1 MNPFL
6 FKRLQR
12 RPWLSLCSL
21 ILTGAMCFLLC
32 FMNGYLE
39 RQQRELEQTK
49 VSFDILCVVTSRDG
63 TSSTGLQM
71 PGMYIG
77 SVGETSGLY
86 PHIRDLRIT
95 KELTYSSTDLY
106 KTDKSEP
113 RSAPMLGVSVAN
125 CADALDPAV
134 GGDVVYLTED
144 FYQSS
149 ERICLVSEEH
159 YRSLKKLQPDVEDG
173 IYTISCL
180 IEDPYIDREITPEWG
195 RGRLELTVV
204 GYYKGKGETI
214 YLPFESCMALV
225 AEISGRISCDSI
237 AFLAADNLKLE
248 ELAQAASEY
257 YGEVVPGLSENADPA
272 YALTIHDE
280 QYRAT
285 LATLEQNIR
294 RTEVLLP
301 LLLLLGFGMGFLIS
315 FLATRGEKRSYALM
329 RTMGLTRGKLF
340 GSILLEQ
347 TLLPLLAAAAIGGAM
362 ANIMPC
368 LLYLV
373 CHCVGCAAVAVRA
386 VRVPPTAILREQE

>member
-1 MNPFL
+1 MNPYL
-6 FKRLQR
+6 LKRLQR

-21 ILTGAMCFLLC
+21 VLTGAMCFLLC
-32 FMNGYLE
+32 FMTGYLE
-39 RQQRELEQTK
+39 RQERELEQTK
-49 VSFDILCVVTSRDG
+49 ISFDILCVVTSRDG
-63 TSSTGLQM
+63 TSSTSLRM
-71 PGMYIG
+71 PSMNIG
-77 SVGETSGLY
+77 TVREDSGLY

-95 KELTYSSTDLY
+95 KELTYSSTDIY

-113 RSAPMLGVSVAN
+113 RSAPMLGISSER

-144 FYQSS
+144 FYEQ
-149 ERICLVSEEH
+149 EDRVCLVSEEH

-180 IEDPYIDREITPEWG
+180 IEDPYINREVTPEWG
-195 RGRLELTVV
+195 QGRAELTVV

-214 YLPFESCMALV
+214 YLPFEACCALV
-225 AEISGRISCDSI
+225 GEISGRISCDSI
-237 AFLAADNLKLE
+237 AFLAADNLHLE
-248 ELAQAASEY
+248 ELADAASDY
-257 YGEVVPGLSENADPA
+257 YGEVVPGLSENAHPA

-294 RTEVLLP
+294 RTQILLP

-340 GSILLEQ
+340 FSILLEQ
-347 TLLPLLAAAAIGGAM
+347 TLLPLLAAAAIAAAM
-362 ANIMPC
+362 ANILPC
-368 LLYLV
+368 VLYLC
-373 CHCVGCAAVAVRA
+373 CHCVGCAAVAIRA